1 MKRLLKKLWRAV
13 NAKFPSTIS
22 VTLIVGAI
30 LWASAPQWVD
40 QLPPVRFP
48 LERTLEEKAASSCV
62 LLLCHNGE
70 GGGSGV
76 LVKRAGEWFCWTA
89 AHVVDGLEANGGV
102 RNAEVWARLR
112 ARGIDQRVYGRVRR
126 VVAKDEKLD
135 IAVLHLFIPDE
146 PFYSVTTATIDPKL
160 GEQIISC
167 GNVYAKNL
175 PWFTSRGRVTQS
187 PGESYSPSRY
197 LGQGKFLCGDFI
209 AYPGCS
215 GAGVL
220 DMNGRLVGIVSATF
234 GPGAMVFIPTS
245 VLHEFAFKYR
255 IFWIL

>member
-1 MKRLLKKLWRAV
+1 V
-13 NAKFPSTIS
+13 S
-22 VTLIVGAI
+22 
-30 LWASAPQWVD
+30 
-40 QLPPVRFP
+40 QLPPVQFP

-62 LLLCHNGE
+62 LLLSHNGA

-76 LVKRAGEWFCWTA
+76 LVKRSGEWFCWTA
-89 AHVVDGLEANGGV
+89 AHVVEGLEENGGV
-102 RNAEVWARLR
+102 LNTVVFARLR
-112 ARGIDQRVYGRVRR
+112 ARGIDQRINAQVKR
-126 VVAKDEKLD
+126 VVAKDKKLD
-135 IAVLHLFIPDE
+135 LAVLHLIIPDA
-146 PFYSVTTATIDPKL
+146 PFYSATAAMTNPKL

-175 PWFTSRGRVTQS
+175 PWFVSRGRVTQS
-187 PGESYSPSRY
+187 PGESYSPDRY

-209 AYPGCS
+209 SYPGCS
-215 GAGVL
+215 GSGVL

-245 VLHEFAFKYR
+245 VLHEFALKYK